1 VSKKQRIAELEA
13 ELDLLHHTFAHH
25 LAGQKQTI
33 ERLKRENESLDII
46 ANRAETALSICA
58 EWVARDSINAVMQ
71 VTADAVA
78 DLAYKEAVARE
89 EEFAD
94 E

>member
-1 VSKKQRIAELEA
+1 MKSYDDIIRELGRIDRTCITLIHDIA
-13 ELDLLHHTFAHH
+13 LLAKEH
-25 LAGQKQTI
+25 
-33 ERLKRENESLDII
+33 ESLDII

-58 EWVARDSINAVMQ
+58 KWVAQDSINAVMQ

-78 DLAYKEAVARE
+78 DAAYKEAVARE